1 MQQGQFNGERI
12 IKASFRR
19 FTTVACKRVVELS
32 LTATLLFATF
42 LTLEAIAIAATP
54 ANRGKPVTIT
64 WWILA
69 GTNLEPLF
77 HRVADEYHS
86 LNPDVRFNIELQA
99 SWNALAEK
107 LLIATASGAPPT
119 ITQFHTA
126 FLSRLLSALEPIP
139 ESIWPRKSMQELF
152 WNVEL
157 GAELDGSIR
166 FTPGGLSTGLLWLN
180 LDLLDAAGVR
190 PSMLTWDDLRA
201 TARKLTRYTADGRV
215 QVTGFFASEVIWDDL
230 IYQQGQFMW
239 DEKGKRLQLNSP
251 AGRKA
256 LTLIYQL
263 QVQDKSWHQ
272 VSMQPAFLQGQI
284 GILYE
289 WGWLRRRVGPEATF
303 RWTTARIPTWNGQP
317 KPAIGRNSYEADF
330 AVLAAAPDAEK
341 AAAFRFLRWLYEESS
356 FPIERNL
363 LGGRIPAVKKSWS
376 DPRFAE
382 DPVFRTTL
390 ETIPY
395 TIFPGERPDWINQ
408 VLRQMY
414 QQIRE
419 GAGIETALTTAQ
431 EKADQQLQREPIFWI
446 VERRRPAQ

>member
-1 MQQGQFNGERI
+1 M
-12 IKASFRR
+12 
-19 FTTVACKRVVELS
+19 
-32 LTATLLFATF
+32 
-42 LTLEAIAIAATP
+42 
-54 ANRGKPVTIT
+54 
-64 WWILA
+64 
-69 GTNLEPLF
+69 
-77 HRVADEYHS
+77 
-86 LNPDVRFNIELQA
+86 NPDVRFNIELQP
-99 SWNALAEK
+99 SWNALIEK

-119 ITQFHTA
+119 LTQFHTA
-126 FLSRLLSALEPIP
+126 FLSRLVSALEPIP
-139 ESIWPRKSMQELF
+139 ESIWPRKSMQQLF

-157 GAELDGSIR
+157 GAEVDGSIR

-190 PSMLTWDDLRA
+190 PTILTWDDLRA
-201 TARKLTRYTADGRV
+201 IARKLTRYTADGRL

-239 DEKGKRLQLNSP
+239 DEKGKRLQFNSA

-272 VSMQPAFLQGQI
+272 VPMQSAFLQGQI

-289 WGWLRRRVGPEATF
+289 WGWIRRRIGPEAKF
-303 RWTTARIPTWNGQP
+303 RWATAPIPTWTGQP

-376 DPRFAE
+376 DPRFVQ

-408 VLRQMY
+408 ILRQMY

-431 EKADQQLQREPIFWI
+431 EKADQQLQREPVFWI

>member
-1 MQQGQFNGERI
+1 M
-12 IKASFRR
+12 K
-19 FTTVACKRVVELS
+19 LL

-42 LTLEAIAIAATP
+42 LTLEATAIAATP
-54 ANRGKPVTIT
+54 ADRGKSVTIT

-77 HRVADEYHS
+77 HRVADEYRS
-86 LNPDVRFNIELQA
+86 LHPDVRFNIELQA

-119 ITQFHTA
+119 VTQFHTA
-126 FLSRLLSALEPIP
+126 FLSRLVSALEPIP
-139 ESIWPRKSMQELF
+139 ESIWPRKNMQELF

-157 GAELDGSIR
+157 GAEVDGSIR

-190 PSMLTWDDLRA
+190 PTMLTWDDLRA

-272 VSMQPAFLQGQI
+272 VSMQPAFL
-284 GILYE
+284 
-289 WGWLRRRVGPEATF
+289 
-303 RWTTARIPTWNGQP
+303 
-317 KPAIGRNSYEADF
+317 
-330 AVLAAAPDAEK
+330 
-341 AAAFRFLRWLYEESS
+341 
-356 FPIERNL
+356 
-363 LGGRIPAVKKSWS
+363 
-376 DPRFAE
+376 
-382 DPVFRTTL
+382 
-390 ETIPY
+390 
-395 TIFPGERPDWINQ
+395 
-408 VLRQMY
+408 
-414 QQIRE
+414 
-419 GAGIETALTTAQ
+419 
-431 EKADQQLQREPIFWI
+431 
-446 VERRRPAQ
+446 